1 MFLRDC
7 IVRENTC
14 LKGQCYLMV
23 VEIPEELLVSKVG
36 QFFMLQSIKDPYSL
50 RRPISIHQ
58 LNSNERTM
66 EFYYEVKGRGTK
78 TLAGFQKGEKISL
91 QGPLGK
97 GFTPIEGKKILIIGG
112 GMGIAPMKYLLD
124 VLKEKNETT
133 FLVGGKNKEALEVLD
148 EFSFEKLRA
157 YITTDDGSLGM
168 KGNVVMKL
176 RNLLEQTSFD
186 KMYVC
191 GPHAMM
197 IVVAEIAAEK
207 GIDCEISLESRMACG
222 VKACV
227 GCCILTKE
235 GMKKVCYDGPVFDAK
250 IIVDYK
256 PEQKE
261 NVCCG
266 N

>member
-7 IVRENTC
+7 IVRENSC
-14 LKGQCYLMV
+14 LKAHYYRMV
-23 VEIPEELLVSKVG
+23 VELPEELLVSKAG
-36 QFFMLQSIKDPYSL
+36 QFFMLQSIKDPYAL

-58 LNSNERTM
+58 VNHGEKTM
-66 EFYYEVKGRGTK
+66 EFYYEVKGRGSN
-78 TLAGFQKGEKISL
+78 TLTEFQAGEKISL
-91 QGPLGK
+91 QGPLGR
-97 GFTPIEGKKILIIGG
+97 GFTLVEGKKVLVIGG

-124 VLKEKNETT
+124 ELKQENEVTL
-133 FLVGGKNKEALEVLD
+133 LVGGRNKDALEVLD
-148 EFSFEKLRA
+148 HFSFQKIRA
-157 YITTDDGSLGM
+157 YITSDDGSIGM

-176 RNLLEQTSFD
+176 HDLFEKLNFD
-186 KMYVC
+186 KIYVC

-197 IVVAEIAAEK
+197 LAVAEVAAEK
-207 GIDCEISLESRMACG
+207 GIDCEISLENRMACG

-227 GCCILTKE
+227 GCSIVTKE

-250 IIVDYK
+250 TIVDYN
-256 PEQKE
+256 PEQKA

>member
-1 MFLRDC
+1 MFLQDC
-7 IVRENTC
+7 IVRENIC
-14 LKGQCYLMV
+14 VKAHYYRMV
-23 VEIPEELLVSKVG
+23 VEVPEELMVSEAG
-36 QFFMLQSIKDPYSL
+36 QFFMLQSIKDPYAL

-58 LNSNERTM
+58 VNREEKTI
-66 EFYYEVKGRGTK
+66 EFYYEVKGKGSK
-78 TLAGFQKGEKISL
+78 SLATFRNGEGISI

-97 GFTPIEGKKILIIGG
+97 GFNPVEGKKILIIGG

-133 FLVGGKNKEALEVLD
+133 FLVGGRNKEALEILD

-157 YITTDDGSLGM
+157 YITTDDGSIGM

-176 RNLLEQTSFD
+176 RNLLENINFD
-186 KMYVC
+186 KIYVC

-197 IVVAEIAAEK
+197 IAVAEIALER
-207 GIDCEISLESRMACG
+207 GIDCEISLENRMACG

-227 GCCILTKE
+227 GCSILTKE

-250 IIVDYK
+250 MIVEYR
-256 PEQKE
+256 PEQKAS
-261 NVCCG
+261 VCCG